1 MDIILVKSFLAT
13 LAFTLAVLNL
23 LIMAQLYG
31 KLRLFPLA
39 PGTLSRW
46 HRRQGD
52 VILLLFLFVAYHCLT
67 GATVDPRDWR
77 VLAHAIFGSTVL
89 ALILSKVVVVRF
101 LPRVMAYIGII
112 GSVLFVST
120 TGVFLSSAIWYFFT
134 WWQSGAKPSY

>member
-1 MDIILVKSFLAT
+1 MNILPVKALVAT
-13 LAFTLAVLNL
+13 LAVALAFLNL
-23 LIMAQLYG
+23 LIMGQLYG
-31 KLRLFPLA
+31 KLRLFPFVPEA
-39 PGTLSRW
+39 LSRW

-120 TGVFLSSAIWYFFT
+120 AGVFLTSAFWYFLT
-134 WWQSGAKPSY
+134 WWQRGARPSY